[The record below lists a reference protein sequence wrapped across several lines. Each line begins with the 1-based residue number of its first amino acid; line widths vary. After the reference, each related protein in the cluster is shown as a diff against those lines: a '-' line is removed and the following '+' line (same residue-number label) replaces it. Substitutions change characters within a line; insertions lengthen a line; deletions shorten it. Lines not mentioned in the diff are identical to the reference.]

1 MWCKIKLFLSKLLVV
16 IIILTAIILPLR
28 SQAMAV
34 ADFGAIGATITQ
46 TGKDVVSFI
55 WEKAKGLYDI
65 TAQYITSQAVM
76 KSVDLFAQRLA
87 TSTAKTIASSG
98 SGLNSLFEGRVFE
111 DIMKDAAGAAVG
123 DFIGTIAE
131 DWEKESGINLC
142 NPRLDLKYTIAMS
155 LLNYAQ
161 EEGMA
166 NATKPKCDLAEVVKN
181 WQGFL
186 DTVDLPGMS
195 LKGEG
200 NKAVESILQGLQEG
214 MRPGNSDATITLTMN
229 DKLISKRS
237 TEEDA
242 ARFRA
247 EGKEGSAIG

>member
-98 SGLNSLFEGRVFE
+98 SGLNSLFE
-111 DIMKDAAGAAVG
+111 
-123 DFIGTIAE
+123 
-131 DWEKESGINLC
+131 
-142 NPRLDLKYTIAMS
+142 
-155 LLNYAQ
+155 
-161 EEGMA
+161 
-166 NATKPKCDLAEVVKN
+166 
-181 WQGFL
+181 
-186 DTVDLPGMS
+186 
-195 LKGEG
+195 
-200 NKAVESILQGLQEG
+200 
-214 MRPGNSDATITLTMN
+214 
-229 DKLISKRS
+229 
-237 TEEDA
+237 
-242 ARFRA
+242 
-247 EGKEGSAIG
+247 